1 MGCRGIGGLIPD
13 LSEDRRLQELRDAL
27 ATSPP
32 ALNDADLLSA
42 HRMEAAV
49 SIVVRAGANLDF
61 LLIKR
66 AISERDPWSG
76 HMALPGGR
84 WDQTDAGL
92 IHTARRETR
101 EETGVDLGRIGV
113 PLGRLQDVSPSS
125 TRLPDMRIAPFVFG
139 VPPETEAYVA
149 SPEVDRVY
157 WVPLDTLSE
166 TATGS
171 SIEISLPDGR
181 RTFPSYHIAGEHVW
195 GLTHRIL
202 SDFLRSYR

>member
-1 MGCRGIGGLIPD
+1 MPP
-13 LSEDRRLQELRDAL
+13 LSVDRRFQELRAAL
-27 ATSPP
+27 ETSPP
-32 ALNDADLLSA
+32 ALSDADLLSA

-92 IHTARRETR
+92 IHTARRETQ
-101 EETGVDLGRIGV
+101 EETGVDLGQVGV
-113 PLGRLQDVSPSS
+113 ALGRLQDVSPSS
-125 TRLPDMRIAPFVFG
+125 TRLPKMRIAPFVFG
-139 VPPETEAYVA
+139 VPPETEASAA

-157 WVPLDTLSE
+157 WVPLDALRD

-171 SIEISLPDGR
+171 SVEISLPDGQ

-202 SDFLRSYR
+202 SDFLLAYR

>member
-1 MGCRGIGGLIPD
+1 MPA
-13 LSEDRRLQELRDAL
+13 LSEDRRFQELREAL

-32 ALNDADLLSA
+32 DLNDADLLSA
-42 HRMEAAV
+42 QRLEAAV
-49 SIVVRAGANLDF
+49 SIVVRAGADLDF

-84 WDQTDAGL
+84 WDQTDASL
-92 IHTARRETR
+92 IHTARRETQ
-101 EETGVDLGRIGV
+101 EETGVDLGRIGI

-125 TRLPDMRIAPFVFG
+125 TRLLNMRIAPFVFG
-139 VPPETEAYVA
+139 VPSETEASVA
-149 SPEVDRVY
+149 SPEVNRVY
-157 WVPLDTLSE
+157 WVPLDTLRA

-171 SIEISLPDGR
+171 SIEIYLPDEQ

-202 SDFLRSYR
+202 SDFIRIYR

>member
-1 MGCRGIGGLIPD
+1 MSA
-13 LSEDRRLQELRDAL
+13 LSEDRRFQELRDAL

-32 ALNDADLLSA
+32 ALSDAELLSA
-42 HRMEAAV
+42 HRLEAAV
-49 SIVVRAGANLDF
+49 SIVVRAGADLDF

-113 PLGRLQDVSPSS
+113 TLGRLRDVSPSS
-125 TRLPDMRIAPFVFG
+125 TRLPKMRIAPFVFG
-139 VPPETEAYVA
+139 VPPETEASAA
-149 SPEVDRVY
+149 SPEVDQVH
-157 WVPLDTLSE
+157 WVPLDTLRE

-171 SIEISLPDGR
+171 SVEISLPNGQ
-181 RTFPSYHIAGEHVW
+181 RTFPSYYVAGEHVW

-202 SDFLRSYR
+202 ADFLHAYR